1 MTDLNELK
9 KQVQGILE
17 ASKPAQIL
25 NTKEDRKIREVEK
38 DLTEGEIKTEFS
50 ALVSELDL
58 DLAELPLGE
67 SKFKRSD
74 YTLSWQSWEKAA
86 FRLVLTNNPHKNSK
100 ILIKTPDSFKK
111 DICVL
116 LEKFLEKLQDHIN
129 KYE

>member
-17 ASKPAQIL
+17 ASKPTQIL
-25 NTKEDRKIREVEK
+25 NSKEDRKIREVEK

-50 ALVSELDL
+50 VLVSDL
-58 DLAELPLGE
+58 DMEKADLPLGE

-74 YTLSWQSWEKAA
+74 YSLSWQLWEKTA
-86 FRLVLTNNPHKNSK
+86 FRLVLTNVLHKNSK

-111 DICVL
+111 DITVL
-116 LEKFLEKLQDHIN
+116 LEKFLEKLQNQIS